1 MYYPSNGRG
10 GSQVTA
16 PQSKVSADEIRVD
29 DTVGPRTQPS
39 DEPVSPPSSG
49 VDHRKTRASGGI
61 YRYAIFFL
69 WIAMIVVFG
78 ALKPHTF
85 LTTGTLQAVLNSQ
98 SALVILALAIVPTL
112 VVSDYDLSVAANAGL
127 TSTIIATCV
136 LLHKWPL
143 WVALILAIGVAALI
157 GAINAL
163 LVVRLKLNSIIM
175 TLGMATLIDGVS
187 TAISGSQTLSGIS
200 SSLSNAF
207 THRVIG
213 IQISVLYIIVV
224 AALLAYVIQLTPLG
238 RQMTF
243 VGQAPQAA
251 VLAGIDS
258 FRLRFGAYVGG
269 ALLASLSGIAALAS
283 QGGIQPGLSETQ
295 LLPAFAAA
303 FFSTVVFTIG
313 RFNAWGT
320 VVAIYFL
327 TTGIVGLQV
336 LGMNS
341 WVTDV
346 FYGGALV
353 LAVAGFTVARR
364 RLTGTSE

>member
-1 MYYPSNGRG
+1 MTLP
-10 GSQVTA
+10 A
-16 PQSKVSADEIRVD
+16 SKLSSDEIRVD
-29 DTVGPRTQPS
+29 DAMRLRNQSP
-39 DEPVSPPSSG
+39 DEPTSALASERG
-49 VDHRKTRASGGI
+49 RRARRGSAGI

-78 ALKPHTF
+78 ALRPHTF

-136 LLHKWPL
+136 LLHSWPL
-143 WVALILAIGVAALI
+143 WAAVIVAVGTAALI
-157 GAINAL
+157 GAVNGL

-175 TLGMATLIDGVS
+175 TLGMATLIDGLS

-207 THRVIG
+207 THRVVG
-213 IQISVLYIIVV
+213 IQVSVFYIIVV
-224 AALLAYVIQLTPLG
+224 AAFLAYLIQLTPLG

-258 FRLRFGAYVGG
+258 ARLRFGAYVGG

-320 VVAIYFL
+320 VMAIYFL

-336 LGMNS
+336 LGMS
-341 WVTDV
+341 GWVTDV